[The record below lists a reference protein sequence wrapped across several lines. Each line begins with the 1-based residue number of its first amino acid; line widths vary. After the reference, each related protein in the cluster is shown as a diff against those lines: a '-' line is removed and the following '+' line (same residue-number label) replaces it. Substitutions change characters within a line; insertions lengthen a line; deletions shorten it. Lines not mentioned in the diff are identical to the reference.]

1 MSFAGIYESWTDRET
16 GELFNTYSMLTVAA
30 NPMMAKIHNTKERMP
45 VILAKADEERWLNPA
60 LAKEE
65 IAALLKPY
73 DETLMAAYTVQRDFN
88 KIRHEEGQVLPVFEY
103 SELPGL

>member
-1 MSFAGIYESWTDRET
+1 MDRIT
-16 GELFNTYSMLTVAA
+16 F
-30 NPMMAKIHNTKERMP
+30 R
-45 VILAKADEERWLNPA
+45 VIGSKADEERWLNPD

-65 IAALLKPY
+65 IAAPIKPY
-73 DETLMAAYTVQRDFN
+73 DETLMAAYTVQKDFN

>member
-1 MSFAGIYESWTDRET
+1 
-16 GELFNTYSMLTVAA
+16 MLTVAA
-30 NPMMAKIHNTKERMP
+30 NPLSLLKVPSNSGAKIHNTKVRMP

-60 LAKEE
+60 LVKEE

-73 DETLMAAYTVQRDFN
+73 DETLMAAYTVQKDFN
-88 KIRHEEGQVLPVFEY
+88 KIRHEEGQLLPVFEY